1 MARSTMQCLLLS
13 SIHLFTSGDSQN
25 YDLLGEGECRQS
37 DGAYPLKY
45 SKGYGDLTPWN
56 NSDNAEQAT
65 QDCEDTCAQYRW
77 CYAAEV
83 VLRDVWPTPECRLV
97 TDRPTFESC
106 YGSNHDYSWGAQT
119 IIDDVSYQTYCNG
132 GNPECASDNDF
143 GSNWD
148 GGVLYPRTGYWCYL
162 NNEASNTGCAS
173 PDLLGEGE
181 CRQSDG
187 AYPLKYSKGYGDLTP
202 WNISDNAEQATQDC
216 KQTCD
221 QYSWCYAAEVVL
233 RDVWDTP
240 ECRLVTD
247 RPTFENVY
255 GSDQDYSWGTQK
267 SMDDVANI

>member
-25 YDLLGEGECRQS
+25 Y
-37 DGAYPLKY
+37 
-45 SKGYGDLTPWN
+45 
-56 NSDNAEQAT
+56 
-65 QDCEDTCAQYRW
+65 
-77 CYAAEV
+77 
-83 VLRDVWPTPECRLV
+83 
-97 TDRPTFESC
+97 
-106 YGSNHDYSWGAQT
+106 
-119 IIDDVSYQTYCNG
+119 
-132 GNPECASDNDF
+132 
-143 GSNWD
+143 
-148 GGVLYPRTGYWCYL
+148 
-162 NNEASNTGCAS
+162 
-173 PDLLGEGE
+173 DLLGEGE

-247 RPTFENVY
+247 RPTFESCY
-255 GSDQDYSWGTQK
+255 GSNHDYSWGAQTII
-267 SMDDVANI
+267 DDVSYQTYCNGGNPECASDNDFGSNWDGGSLNSRDGYWCYVKPFTFLSTTALPTDVMTASPTTASPTRTTTSPTTASPTRTTASPTTATPTADTTEEGTEFTTSRSLIFSGVSYCGYYTNISVVLSMLSLFL